1 MSTKT
6 KLFSASLIL
15 AAGLMTTGIGQ
26 ALAAQDTTFVMGR
39 DAGPGDN
46 RCWGEAASALA
57 QSAKAGMGRHSKA
70 AAAPETSFRDSTF
83 INPDQTSLQPR
94 LGVKG
99 ATEGPPHNTET
110 TVADISRGGL
120 AVHALNNANAFT
132 QLVNPV
138 TGGLPDEDG
147 DLLTSARCT
156 SVGTDFLPNGDDD
169 VTGLQ

>member
-26 ALAAQDTTFVMGR
+26 ALAAKDTTFTMGR

-57 QSAKAGMGRHSKA
+57 QSAKSGMGLHSRA
-70 AAAPETSFRDSTF
+70 AAAPGDSFRDSAF
-83 INPDQTSLQPR
+83 INPDGGTLQPR

-99 ATEGPPHNTET
+99 ATEGPPHN
-110 TVADISRGGL
+110 ADISQGGL
-120 AVHALNNANAFT
+120 AVHALNNANGFT

-138 TGGLPDEDG
+138 TGDPVAAGEDG

-156 SVGTDFLPNGDDD
+156 SVKTDFFPNGDDD
-169 VTGLQ
+169 VTGPFQ